1 MGSGERSPLLAT
13 VTTVMAA
20 VAVSLAAMLAGA
32 GVASA
37 AEPAAGA
44 AVRGAVQAVGQGRAM
59 VRVAH
64 FAPDVS
70 YVDIYVVSL
79 NGTQLVPNV
88 FYREV
93 SGYWG
98 VPSGKFTY
106 EVRPAGSPRSG
117 APMVTL
123 RGQLDAGAA
132 YTVATVGRQ
141 GGLTGLLLADDMR
154 AAAPGT
160 ARARVVNAAV
170 GLPPVDVDLSGT
182 KVRFQ
187 KLGFSRQTAYR
198 QVPAGRYR
206 VAVRQPG
213 AAEAVVSRA
222 LTVKPGTVSSVVLVG
237 GAGKPR
243 ELLPLTD
250 AVGTARMPAGG
261 IATGA
266 GGTARESAPGQPL
279 PVAGAAWLLAVPL
292 AAAAAMR
299 LARLARRSGRR
310 AGHAGGWGRAG

>member
-1 MGSGERSPLLAT
+1 MGWGWMAWARARARRPGT
-13 VTTVMAA
+13 VAGA
-20 VAVSLAAMLAGA
+20 VAALSLALAVVG
-32 GVASA
+32 GMV
-37 AEPAAGA
+37 AGA
-44 AVRGAVQAVGQGRAM
+44 APAGAAPGKAM

-98 VPSGKFTY
+98 VPSGAFTY

-117 APMVTL
+117 DPMVRL
-123 RGQLDAGAA
+123 RGSLDAGSA
-132 YTVATVGRQ
+132 YTVATVGRK
-141 GGLTGLLLADDMR
+141 GDLAGLLLPDDMR

-170 GLPPVDVDLSGT
+170 GLPPVDVDVAGT
-182 KVRFQ
+182 TVRFED
-187 KLGFSRQTAYR
+187 LAFSAQTAYR
-198 QVPAGRYR
+198 RLPAGRYQ
-206 VAVRQPG
+206 VAVRSQG
-213 AAEAVVSRA
+213 GDGKVLASRA

-250 AVGTARMPAGG
+250 AVGTARMPTGG
-261 IATGA
+261 VATGA
-266 GGTARESAPGQPL
+266 GGTAPE
-279 PVAGAAWLLAVPL
+279 
-292 AAAAAMR
+292 AAAAEAAASAGR
-299 LARLARRSGRR
+299 ATWWPLLLLVAPLTVAVAARARRR
-310 AGHAGGWGRAG
+310 ANA

>member
-1 MGSGERSPLLAT
+1 MGWGWMAGERRRARRPGT
-13 VTTVMAA
+13 VAAA
-20 VAVSLAAMLAGA
+20 VAALTFALAVFGGA
-32 GVASA
+32 V
-37 AEPAAGA
+37 AGA
-44 AVRGAVQAVGQGRAM
+44 APAGAAPGRAM

-93 SGYWG
+93 SSYWG
-98 VPSGKFTY
+98 VPSGAFTY

-117 APMVTL
+117 DPMVRL
-123 RGQLDAGAA
+123 RGSLDAGSA
-132 YTVATVGRQ
+132 YTVATVGQ
-141 GGLTGLLLADDMR
+141 KGDLNGLLLPDDMR

-170 GLPPVDVDLSGT
+170 GLPPVDVDVTGT
-182 KVRFQ
+182 AVRF
-187 KLGFSRQTAYR
+187 KDLAFSSQTAYR
-198 QVPAGRYR
+198 RLPAGRYK
-206 VAVRQPG
+206 VAVRSQG
-213 AAEAVVSRA
+213 GEGSVVASRA

-250 AVGTARMPAGG
+250 AVGTAKMPAGG
-261 IATGA
+261 VATGA
-266 GGTARESAPGQPL
+266 GGTAPAEPTA
-279 PVAGAAWLLAVPL
+279 AGAGRGWWPLLLPALGLTVLVAV
-292 AAAAAMR
+292 R
-299 LARLARRSGRR
+299 ARRRT
-310 AGHAGGWGRAG
+310 A